1 VTLAGIKS
9 ITHRRILNS
18 HVDFTTE
25 FLIQFED
32 GSVGRGASPK
42 GETISIYEDQN
53 IPVNPDSIINR
64 MDQDGCLGRAFD
76 QEAFD
81 AYLATRIEQF
91 GRNNAYSLSLAFY
104 QATEAS
110 HSPFELFSRRTGPLQ
125 APRLCL
131 NILNG
136 GWHAYTNPVLSDF
149 SEFMLVAT
157 ESDPGTVI
165 ASHAAIQKAVKERLR
180 TLDTTVISGNRVHRF
195 AVADNRAVIEFL
207 LSIREALGLSR
218 QFDLMIDASASDLWK
233 NDRYRLSLTDKSAH
247 TSDEFREYWQG
258 LIREFGLVYL
268 EDPFHENDEEA
279 WRALT
284 AAQTTCRILGDN
296 FYSSNAERIAR
307 GAVEGFTHGVIVKP
321 NQAGSVSGVRK
332 AIDVA
337 RHQGQIIIS
346 SHRSISTEETFLSLL
361 TCMESV
367 PYIKIGPL
375 ETDYSSVVRLNE
387 IIRLTTEAA
396 GPVR

>member
-1 VTLAGIKS
+1 MPEIKS

-25 FLIQFED
+25 FLIELTD

-53 IPVNPDSIINR
+53 VPVDPEAIIRMMEEDSCFR
-64 MDQDGCLGRAFD
+64 RPFD

-81 AYLATRIEQF
+81 AYLEGRIGRF
-91 GRNNAYSLSLAFY
+91 GRNNAFSLSLAFFK
-104 QATEAS
+104 ATEGSRSA
-110 HSPFELFSRRTGPLQ
+110 FELFGRPEGVLQ

-157 ESDPGTVI
+157 NDDAGSVI
-165 ASHAAIQKAVKERLR
+165 EGHHAIQRAVKEKLR
-180 TLDTTVISGNRVHRF
+180 TLNSTVISGNRVHTF
-195 AVADNRAVIEFL
+195 ATADNRAVIEFL
-207 LSIREALGLSR
+207 LSIREALGLTD

-233 NDRYRLSLTDKSAH
+233 DGRYHLSLTDGIAY
-247 TSDEFREYWQG
+247 TADEFREYWQG
-258 LIREFGLVYL
+258 IIREFGLVYL
-268 EDPFHENDEEA
+268 EDPFNEHDEEA
-279 WRALT
+279 WRDLT
-284 AAQTTCRILGDN
+284 AAQAACRIIGDN
-296 FYSSNAERIAR
+296 FYSSSADRIAR
-307 GAVEGFTHGVIVKP
+307 GAEQRFTHGVIVKP
-321 NQAGSVSGVRK
+321 NQAGSVTAVRR
-332 AIDVA
+332 AIDTA
-337 RHQGQIIIS
+337 RQHGQIAIS

-375 ETDYSSVVRLNE
+375 ETDYSSVLRLNE
-387 IIRLTTEAA
+387 ILRLTRAVS
-396 GPVR
+396 GPAR

>member
-1 VTLAGIKS
+1 MPVIKS
-9 ITHRRILNS
+9 ITHRKILNS

-25 FLIQFED
+25 FMIEFED

-53 IPVNPDSIINR
+53 IPVNPESIILQ
-64 MDQDGCLGRAFD
+64 MDKDACLGRPFD
-76 QEAFD
+76 QETFD
-81 AYLATRIEQF
+81 AYLAGRIDRF

-104 QATEAS
+104 KATEVTR
-110 HSPFELFSRRTGPLQ
+110 SPFELFGRLKGRLQ
-125 APRLCL
+125 PPKLCL

-149 SEFMLVAT
+149 SEFMLVAAGSDI
-157 ESDPGTVI
+157 ESVI
-165 ASHAAIQKAVKERLR
+165 ASHNAIQKAVKEKLR
-180 TLDTTVISGNRVHRF
+180 TLNTTVISGNRVHKF
-195 AVADNRAVIEFL
+195 AAADNRAVIEFL
-207 LSIREALGLSR
+207 LSIREALGLAR

-233 NDRYRLSLTDKSAH
+233 DGRYRLPLTDGSVH
-247 TSDEFREYWQG
+247 TSDEFLEYWQG
-258 LIREFGLVYL
+258 VIRDFGLVYL
-268 EDPFHENDEEA
+268 EDPFHENDEET

-284 AAQTTCRILGDN
+284 EEQTTCRIIGDN

-307 GAVEGFTHGVIVKP
+307 GAAERFTHGVIVKP
-321 NQAGSVSGVRK
+321 NQAGSVTAVRK
-332 AIDVA
+332 AVETA
-337 RHQGQIIIS
+337 QRHGQIVIS

-361 TCMESV
+361 TCLDSV

-387 IIRLTTEAA
+387 IIRLTKEAA
-396 GPVR
+396 GPAR